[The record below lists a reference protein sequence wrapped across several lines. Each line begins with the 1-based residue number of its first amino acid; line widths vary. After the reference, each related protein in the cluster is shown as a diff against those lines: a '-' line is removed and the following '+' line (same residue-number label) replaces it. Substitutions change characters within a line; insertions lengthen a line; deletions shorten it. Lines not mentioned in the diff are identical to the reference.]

1 MFCRKTFSCVA
12 GKLLLLVSFAPM
24 AMIARPAFSQDEAT
38 VQHEFRDPAKQYRPM
53 VRWWWPGAD
62 VTDNEIQR
70 EIGLLDAAGFGGAE
84 IQPFVTFDTRD
95 MPKEE
100 AVRVNEYASPRFFQH
115 VRAAADAAKA
125 RGMWIDYTFG
135 SGWPFGGGLTVTPE
149 LSAIEL
155 RSSDTVVD
163 GPKAF
168 SGKLTIPNWQP
179 GLIASMM
186 LHAGMKPDWPADWQE
201 RFDARSRVVAV
212 VAMRGAPASE
222 NIADKPGPRKPEMLD
237 RSSAVIL
244 TDRMQPDGTLDW
256 QVPSGTWHIFVFRK
270 IPTRQPVIGASGT
283 GPELVL
289 DHLNKAAFA
298 AHAARVG
305 DPLVKAAGSDIGSS
319 LRAIFCDSLE
329 LQQYVFWS
337 DDFIEQFKRRRGYDL
352 TPYLAILRQPGYNDF
367 YFSHPGGLPLFDVSD
382 GGDAIRSDY
391 WKTVSELIFEG
402 FYHPFDEW
410 AKQHNLLSR
419 VQAHGAPAD
428 LLKVYG
434 DANIPETEELDGNNT
449 VNFMKLA
456 SSAGYDYGRK
466 IISSESF
473 VFRGNPYV
481 TTPESIKANSDKLL
495 ISGINEIIY
504 HGFPYDFDD
513 GTKALG
519 WFPFQGQFSSHIN
532 EHNPIWPFIGKVNGY
547 ITRLQYIAQKGTSD
561 LQVALF
567 RSSLNEEDTGPTPA
581 SGLVKD
587 PFPAIEDSLTSAGYS
602 FGFISE
608 DVLLG
613 SVAKA
618 SVLTTKG
625 GGRYAA
631 LIVPHETSVSPELAK
646 ALKSFADARIPI
658 VFVGGLPRENVSF
671 RNMQQDRELVDAG
684 LREVSHAAN
693 AIQTAD
699 GTEAAN
705 RVARIIPP
713 QLRFASGAVLPFV
726 KRSIGATHFYLL
738 TNPTDK
744 ATDTTVEIS
753 EAGAPELWDPWTG
766 DVQKLSSQHKSGHV
780 SLDVLLPPFGSELL
794 GFSKSHLREV
804 ETAPVTWTQT
814 KVQNVGEAGWD
825 VDATGDSEKGIGIDL
840 HVTMAKLTDWLNEPS
855 MRTFSGR
862 ATYVT
867 HITVSA
873 DDLKSANRIVLDLG
887 EVKDAAEVKIN
898 GVAAAALV
906 VHPFTTDVRSL
917 LHEGDNEIEVTVVNS
932 LTNYASTI
940 QWPKNP
946 ANPIA
951 HFPPISA
958 GLLGPVLLEYQTE
971 SNPKAPSATAK

>member
-1 MFCRKTFSCVA
+1 MFRIDGVSA
-12 GKLLLLVSFAPM
+12 ISSRMLLCACLAALT
-24 AMIARPAFSQDEAT
+24 ARPLLSQEEAT
-38 VQHEFRDPAKQYRPM
+38 IKREFRDPAKQYRPM
-53 VRWWWPGAD
+53 VRWWWPGGD
-62 VTDNEIQR
+62 VTDKEIKR
-70 EIGLLDAAGFGGAE
+70 EIGLLDAAGFGGGE
-84 IQPFVTFDTRD
+84 IQPFVTFDTRNLS
-95 MPKEE
+95 KEE
-100 AVRVNEYASPRFFQH
+100 AARVNDYATPSFFQH

-135 SGWPFGGGLTVTPE
+135 TGWPFGGGLAVTPE
-149 LSAIEL
+149 LAAIEL

-168 SGKLTIPNWQP
+168 SGKLTISDWQP
-179 GLIASMM
+179 GLVASMM
-186 LHAGMKPDWPADWQE
+186 LHAGIKPDWPGDWQE

-212 VAMRGAPASE
+212 VAMRSVPVSE
-222 NIADKPGPRKPEMLD
+222 DSGDKPGPRKPEMLD

-256 QVPSGTWHIFVFRK
+256 QVPDGTWHIFVSRQ

-283 GPELVL
+283 GPQLVL

-305 DPLVKAAGSDIGSS
+305 DPLVQAAGSGIGSS

-329 LQQYVFWS
+329 LQQYIFWS
-337 DDFIEQFKRRRGYDL
+337 DDFIEQFKKRRGYDL

-367 YFSHPGGLPLFDVSD
+367 YFSHPGGLPLFDVAAD
-382 GGDAIRSDY
+382 GDAIRADY

-410 AKQHNLLSR
+410 AKQHQLLSR

-428 LLKVYG
+428 LLKLYG
-434 DANIPETEELDGNNT
+434 DANIPETEELDGGNT
-449 VNFMKLA
+449 VNFMKFA

-466 IISSESF
+466 LVSSESF
-473 VFRGNPYV
+473 VFRGNPYI
-481 TTPESIKANSDKLL
+481 TTPESIKANSDKLFV
-495 ISGINEIIY
+495 SVINEIIY

-513 GTKALG
+513 GTKGIG

-547 ITRLQYIAQKGTSD
+547 ITRLQFIAQQGTSD
-561 LQVALF
+561 LQVAIF

-602 FGFISE
+602 FGFVSE

-613 SVAKA
+613 SSAKD

-631 LIVPHETSVSPELAK
+631 LMVPHETNVSPELVK
-646 ALKSFADARIPI
+646 ALKCFADARIPE
-658 VFVGGLPRENVSF
+658 VFVGGLPGENVSF
-671 RNMQQDRELVDAG
+671 MNMQQDRNLVAVG

-693 AIQTAD
+693 AIQAAD
-699 GTEAAN
+699 SVEAAN
-705 RVARIIPP
+705 RLAPIVPP
-713 QLRFASGAVLPFV
+713 QLRFTSGAVLPFV
-726 KRSIGATHFYLL
+726 KRSIGATRFYLL
-738 TNPTDK
+738 TNPNDK
-744 ATDTTVEIS
+744 AMSATVEFTETVS
-753 EAGAPELWDPWTG
+753 PELWDAWTG
-766 DVQKLSSQHKSGHV
+766 AVEPAAFIRKDGSITVEV
-780 SLDVLLPPFGSELL
+780 SLPRFGSELIAFGSSRKQATL
-794 GFSKSHLREV
+794 PGILT
-804 ETAPVTWTQT
+804 ETKRQE
-814 KVQNVGEAGWD
+814 VGEAGWI
-825 VDATGDSEKGIGIDL
+825 VDASGDSEKGIGIVE
-840 HVTMAKLTDWLNEPS
+840 HVTMAKLTDWLDEPTLH
-855 MRTFSGR
+855 TFSGR

-867 HITVSA
+867 HISVSA
-873 DDLKSANRIVLDLG
+873 RDLKSADRVFLDLG
-887 EVKDAAEVKIN
+887 EVKDAAEVNVN
-898 GVAAAALV
+898 GVAAGTLV
-906 VHPFTTDVRSL
+906 VHPFSTDVRAL
-917 LHEGDNEIEVTVVNS
+917 LRVGDNEVRVTVVNS
-932 LTNYASTI
+932 LTNYVSTI

-946 ANPIA
+946 ANQLG

-958 GLLGPVLLEYQTE
+958 GLLGPVSLEYE
-971 SNPKAPSATAK
+971 TAKPAR